1 MHGRT
6 DAPGRDRARPVGV
19 GPGWR
24 YQERVGALCVDEGP
38 NRSHRHNLETDMR
51 PQLRTHSR
59 ALCHFVP
66 PHVLKEVVEHTDGP
80 AAAAQLH
87 LADAARE
94 SRSNALHAAAAGA
107 PSPAVALRLGPPPTG
122 TSRREVYDSEHTT
135 NQRVT
140 LVRAEGEPATDDAD
154 ALAAYDHAGVVRRFF
169 GEVLGRSSIDNRGL
183 DLVLN
188 VHFGSNYNNAFWD
201 GDEMTFG
208 DGDGVI
214 FTGFARSLDVVA
226 HELAHGVTQFTSA
239 LIYEDESGALN
250 EHFSDVF
257 GTAITQ
263 WTAGDSPQEADWLVG
278 DEIMGPDLYGEALR
292 SMAHPGSA
300 YDNAIMG
307 KDPQPAHYDDR
318 YRGAADNGG
327 VHINSGIAN
336 RAFYLAATELGD
348 TLQATRI
355 WYHALHALP
364 PDATFAQAAEQ
375 VATSARILVK
385 SGAVAKGATQIV
397 RGAWQA
403 VGVA

>member
-1 MHGRT
+1 MRS
-6 DAPGRDRARPVGV
+6 DRLTNPA
-19 GPGWR
+19 
-24 YQERVGALCVDEGP
+24 
-38 NRSHRHNLETDMR
+38 H
-51 PQLRTHSR
+51 
-59 ALCHFVP
+59 CHFVP
-66 PHVLKEVVEHTDGP
+66 PHVLKDVVEHAGP
-80 AAAAQLH
+80 EAATQLQ
-87 LADAARE
+87 LADAARQ
-94 SRSNALHAAAAGA
+94 SRSTALQSAAAVGA
-107 PSPAVALRLGPPPTG
+107 PPPDVAARLAPAPTG

-154 ALAAYDHAGVVRRFF
+154 SLAAYNHAGQVRRFF
-169 GEVLGRSSIDNRGL
+169 SDVLGRSSIDNRHL

-188 VHFGSNYNNAFWD
+188 VHFASNYNNAFWD

-239 LIYEDESGALN
+239 LVYQGESGALN

-263 WTAGDSPQEADWLVG
+263 WAAGASPEEADWLVG

-300 YDNAIMG
+300 YDNTIMG
-307 KDPQPAHYDDR
+307 TDPQPAHYADR
-318 YRGAADNGG
+318 YQGDADNGG
-327 VHINSGIAN
+327 VHINSGIPN
-336 RAFYLAATELGD
+336 RAFYLASTELGD

-364 PDATFAQAAEQ
+364 SNATFAQAAEQ

-385 SGAVAKGATQIV
+385 SGAASKGATQIV
-397 RGAWQA
+397 RGAWRA